1 MNPLKNSL
9 TSALLLLSSTASWG
23 QGLQLSENEQTMV
36 SWIDAHQN
44 EAISLLEKTVNI
56 GSGTMNHAGVRAV
69 GDVMAAELDALGL
82 DTRWIEMPAEMN
94 RAGHLF
100 ANKKGTGKRFLLIG
114 HLDTVFEADDEF
126 QAFTR
131 KGNIATGPG
140 IADMK
145 DGNAVIVY
153 ALKALQHIGA
163 LDGIPIVVAYTGDE
177 EKSGRPLS
185 ISRKDLIEA
194 GKWADIAL
202 GFEGA
207 ITTEGSDWAT
217 IARRSSSSWML
228 EVTGKQAHSSSI
240 FSTQT
245 GAGAI
250 NETARILNGFYS
262 DVRGDY
268 GLTFNAGTI
277 QAGTSVT
284 YDPGQNRGKTFGKT
298 NVVPNTSVVHG
309 GIRALSPE
317 QLARAKAKMQ
327 MIVAENLPKTSASI
341 SFSDS
346 YPPMAPSAGNRK
358 LADALSEVNQALG
371 RGSMKIWDPLRR
383 GAADIS
389 FVAPYTDALAGMGA
403 LGKGGH
409 TPNESLELDSM
420 ALAIKRAA
428 ILIYRLSGKAAQEAE
443 RQ

>member
-1 MNPLKNSL
+1 MLASGLMLATSL
-9 TSALLLLSSTASWG
+9 GVSA
-23 QGLQLSENEQTMV
+23 QGLQLSENEKAMV
-36 SWIDAHQN
+36 AWVDAHQD
-44 EAISLLEKTVNI
+44 EAIALLEKTVNI
-56 GSGTMNHAGVRAV
+56 GSGTMNHAGIRAV
-69 GDVMAAELDALGL
+69 GDVMAGELDALGL
-82 DTRWIEMPAEMN
+82 ETRWIDMPEEMN

-100 ANKKGTGKRFLLIG
+100 ATKKGQGKRFLLIG
-114 HLDTVFEADDEF
+114 HLDTVFEADDNF

-131 KGNIATGPG
+131 EGNIATGPG

-163 LDGIPIVVAYTGDE
+163 LDGIPITVAYTGDE

-185 ISRKDLIEA
+185 ISRRDLIEA

-207 ITTEGSDWAT
+207 ITSEGSDWAT
-217 IARRSSSSWML
+217 IARRSSSSWMP
-228 EVTGKQAHSSSI
+228 EVEGKQAHSSSI
-240 FSTQT
+240 FSEST

-250 NETARILNGFYS
+250 NETSRILSEFYT

-277 QAGTSVT
+277 QGGTTVN
-284 YDPGQNRGKTFGKT
+284 YDPGQNRGTTFGKT
-298 NVVPNTSVVHG
+298 NVVPNTAVVHG
-309 GIRALSPE
+309 GIRALSVE

-327 MIVAENLPKTSASI
+327 AVVANHLPQTSASI
-341 SFSDS
+341 SFTDS
-346 YPPMAPSAGNRK
+346 YPPMAPSAGNQA
-358 LADALSEVNQALG
+358 LADELSEVNQALG
-371 RGSMKIWDPLRR
+371 RGAMKTWDPLRR

-389 FVAPYTDALAGMGA
+389 FVAPYTDALACMGA

-409 TPNESLELDSM
+409 TPNEGLELDSM

-428 ILIYRLSGKAAQEAE
+428 ILIYRLSGKAAQE
-443 RQ
+443 Q

>member
-1 MNPLKNSL
+1 MTSFKNILASG
-9 TSALLLLSSTASWG
+9 LLLASSFGVSA
-23 QGLQLSENEQTMV
+23 QGLQLSENEKAMV
-36 SWIDAHQN
+36 AWVDAHQD
-44 EAISLLEKTVNI
+44 EAIALLEKTVNI
-56 GSGTMNHAGVRAV
+56 SSGTMNHAGVRAV
-69 GDVMAAELDALGL
+69 GDVMAGELDALGL
-82 DTRWIEMPAEMN
+82 ETRWINMPEEMN

-100 ANKKGTGKRFLLIG
+100 ATKKGQGKRFLLIG
-114 HLDTVFEADDEF
+114 HLDTVFEADDDF

-131 KGNIATGPG
+131 EGNIATGPG

-163 LDGIPIVVAYTGDE
+163 LDGIPITVAYTGDE

-185 ISRKDLIEA
+185 ISRRDLIEA

-207 ITTEGSDWAT
+207 ITSEGSDWAT
-217 IARRSSSSWML
+217 VARRSSSSWML
-228 EVTGKQAHSSSI
+228 EVEGKQAHSSSI
-240 FSTQT
+240 FSEST

-250 NETARILNGFYS
+250 NETSRILSEFYT

-277 QAGTSVT
+277 QGGTTVN
-284 YDPGQNRGKTFGKT
+284 YDPGQNRGTTFGKT
-298 NVVPNTSVVHG
+298 NVVPNTAVVHG
-309 GIRALSPE
+309 GIRALSVE

-327 MIVAENLPKTSASI
+327 AIVANHLPQTSASI
-341 SFSDS
+341 SFADS
-346 YPPMAPSAGNRK
+346 YPPMAPSAGNRA
-358 LADALSEVNQALG
+358 LADKLSEVNQALG
-371 RGSMKIWDPLRR
+371 RGAMKTWDPLRR

-428 ILIYRLSGKAAQEAE
+428 ILIYRLSGKAAQE
-443 RQ
+443 Q

>member
-1 MNPLKNSL
+1 MNLLRKVLACGLVLVTSL
-9 TSALLLLSSTASWG
+9 GTSAE
-23 QGLQLSENEQTMV
+23 GLQLSENEKAMV

-44 EAISLLEKTVNI
+44 EAIALLEKTVNI

-69 GDVMAAELDALGL
+69 GNVMAGELDALGL
-82 DTRWIEMPAEMN
+82 ETRWIDMPEEMN

-100 ANKKGTGKRFLLIG
+100 ATKKGQGQKFLLIG
-114 HLDTVFEADDEF
+114 HLDTVFEADDNF

-131 KGNIATGPG
+131 DGNIATGPG

-145 DGNAVIVY
+145 DGNTVIIY
-153 ALKALQHIGA
+153 ALRALQHIGA
-163 LDGIPIVVAYTGDE
+163 LDGIPITVAYTGDE

-185 ISRKDLIEA
+185 ISRRDLIEA
-194 GKWADIAL
+194 GKWADITL

-207 ITTEGSDWAT
+207 ITSEGSDWAT

-228 EVTGKQAHSSSI
+228 EVNGKQAHSSSI
-240 FSTQT
+240 FSEQT

-250 NETARILNGFYS
+250 NETARILNAFYT

-277 QAGTSVT
+277 QGGTAVN
-284 YDPGQNRGKTFGKT
+284 YDSSLNRGTTFGKT
-298 NVVPNTSVVHG
+298 NVVPNTAIVHG
-309 GIRALSPE
+309 GIRALSVE

-327 MIVAENLPKTSASI
+327 AIVANHLPHTSASI
-341 SFSDS
+341 SFADS
-346 YPPMAPSAGNRK
+346 YPPMAPSDGNRR
-358 LADALSEVNQALG
+358 LADELSEVNQALG
-371 RGSMKIWDPLRR
+371 RGPMKTWDPLRR

-389 FVAPYTDALAGMGA
+389 FVAPYSDALAGMGA

-428 ILIYRLSGKAAQEAE
+428 ILIYRLSGKAAQE
-443 RQ
+443 

>member
-1 MNPLKNSL
+1 MTSFKNMLASG
-9 TSALLLLSSTASWG
+9 LLLATSFGVSA
-23 QGLQLSENEQTMV
+23 QGLQLSENEKAMV
-36 SWIDAHQN
+36 AWVDAHQD
-44 EAISLLEKTVNI
+44 EAIALLEKTVNI

-69 GDVMAAELDALGL
+69 GDVMAGELDALGL
-82 DTRWIEMPAEMN
+82 ETRWIDMPEEMN

-100 ANKKGTGKRFLLIG
+100 ATKKGQGKRFLLIG
-114 HLDTVFEADDEF
+114 HLDTVFEADDDF

-131 KGNIATGPG
+131 DGNIATGPG

-163 LDGIPIVVAYTGDE
+163 LDGIPITVAYTGDE

-185 ISRKDLIEA
+185 ISRRDLIEA

-207 ITTEGSDWAT
+207 ITSEGSDWAT

-228 EVTGKQAHSSSI
+228 EVEGKQAHSSSI
-240 FSTQT
+240 FSEST

-250 NETARILNGFYS
+250 NEASRILSEFYT

-277 QAGTSVT
+277 QGGTTVN
-284 YDPGQNRGKTFGKT
+284 YDPSQNRGTTFGKT
-298 NVVPNTSVVHG
+298 NVVPNTAVVHG
-309 GIRALSPE
+309 GIRALSVE

-327 MIVAENLPKTSASI
+327 AIVANHLPQTSASI
-341 SFSDS
+341 SFADS
-346 YPPMAPSAGNRK
+346 YPPMAPSAGNRA
-358 LADALSEVNQALG
+358 LADELSEVNQALG
-371 RGSMKIWDPLRR
+371 RGAMKTWDPLRR

-428 ILIYRLSGKAAQEAE
+428 ILIYRLSGKAALEQ
-443 RQ
+443 

>member
-1 MNPLKNSL
+1 MTSFKNILASG
-9 TSALLLLSSTASWG
+9 LLLATSIGVSA
-23 QGLQLSENEQTMV
+23 QGLQLSENEKAMV
-36 SWIDAHQN
+36 AWVDAHQD
-44 EAISLLEKTVNI
+44 EAIALLEKTVNI

-69 GDVMAAELDALGL
+69 GDVMAGELDAVGL
-82 DTRWIEMPAEMN
+82 ETRWIDMPEGMN

-100 ANKKGTGKRFLLIG
+100 ATKKGQGKRFLLIG
-114 HLDTVFEADDEF
+114 HLDTVFEADDDF

-131 KGNIATGPG
+131 DGNIATGPG

-163 LDGIPIVVAYTGDE
+163 LDGIPITVAYTGDE
-177 EKSGRPLS
+177 EKMGRPLS
-185 ISRKDLIEA
+185 ISRRDLIEA

-207 ITTEGSDWAT
+207 ITSEGSDWAT

-228 EVTGKQAHSSSI
+228 EVEGKQAHSSSI
-240 FSTQT
+240 FSEST

-250 NETARILNGFYS
+250 NETSRILSEFYT

-277 QAGTSVT
+277 QGGTTVN
-284 YDPGQNRGKTFGKT
+284 YDPSQNRGTTFGKT
-298 NVVPNTSVVHG
+298 NVVPNTAVVHG
-309 GIRALSPE
+309 GIRALSVE

-327 MIVAENLPKTSASI
+327 AIVANHLPQTSASI
-341 SFSDS
+341 SFADS
-346 YPPMAPSAGNRK
+346 YPPMAPSAGNRS
-358 LADALSEVNQALG
+358 LADELSEVNQALG
-371 RGSMKIWDPLRR
+371 RGAMKTWDPLRR

-428 ILIYRLSGKAAQEAE
+428 ILIYRLSGKAAQE
-443 RQ
+443 Q

>member
-1 MNPLKNSL
+1 MTSFKNMLASG
-9 TSALLLLSSTASWG
+9 LLLAMSFDVSA
-23 QGLQLSENEQTMV
+23 QGLELSENEKAMV
-36 SWIDAHQN
+36 AWVNTHQN
-44 EAISLLEKTVNI
+44 EAIALLKKTVNI

-69 GDVMAAELDALGL
+69 GDVMAGELDALGMK
-82 DTRWIEMPAEMN
+82 TRWIDMPEEMN

-100 ANKKGTGKRFLLIG
+100 ASKKGQGKRFLLIG
-114 HLDTVFEADDEF
+114 HLDTVFEADDDF

-131 KGNIATGPG
+131 DGNIATGPG

-163 LDGIPIVVAYTGDE
+163 LDGIPITVAYTGDE
-177 EKSGRPLS
+177 EKMGRPLS
-185 ISRKDLIEA
+185 ISRRDLIEA

-207 ITTEGSDWAT
+207 ITSEGSDWAT
-217 IARRSSSSWML
+217 VARRSSSSWML
-228 EVTGKQAHSSSI
+228 EVEGKQAHSSSI
-240 FSTQT
+240 FSEST

-250 NETARILNGFYS
+250 NEASRILSEFYTG
-262 DVRGDY
+262 VRGDY

-277 QAGTSVT
+277 QGGTTVN
-284 YDPGQNRGKTFGKT
+284 YDPGQNRGTTFGKT
-298 NVVPNTSVVHG
+298 NVVPNTAAVHG
-309 GIRALSPE
+309 GIRALSVE

-327 MIVAENLPKTSASI
+327 SIVANNLPQTSASI
-341 SFSDS
+341 SFADS
-346 YPPMAPSAGNRK
+346 YPPMAPSAGNRA
-358 LADALSEVNQALG
+358 LADELSEVNQALG
-371 RGSMKIWDPLRR
+371 RGAMKTWDPLRR

-428 ILIYRLSGKAAQEAE
+428 ILIYRLSGKAAQE
-443 RQ
+443 

>member
-207 ITTEGSDWAT
+207 ITTEDSDWAT

-358 LADALSEVNQALG
+358 LADALSDVNQALG